1 MHRVGTLVVKRSTK
15 IQHSLVEK
23 AQVVNNKT
31 YGDLV
36 FFTITAR
43 NYIPYAKVLCK
54 SLQDQMPGSKF
65 YLAICDDEG
74 DVADTKLGF
83 PTISLNDLDE
93 DRIFEMA
100 ERYNITEFCTAIK
113 PFVFRNLY
121 ERFPGKSVCY
131 IDPDILAVSPFTEL
145 ISALEDGAN
154 LVLTPHV
161 LEPSRHEQAPDQ
173 TMLKFGVYNLGFLG
187 SRATPESDALM
198 AWWCDRLEHECII
211 DIAEGLFVDQKWAD
225 MFPSLIDNVHILRHP
240 GYNVAYWN
248 LLQRQISFD
257 GNEWLSNEKPL
268 RFVHFSGNEMTKPGV
283 FSRHGWYI
291 DYKTLGDLK
300 LLYERYRELIIQA
313 GYFDFAKQRYAFNFD
328 GAAGI
333 NLHTPTNT
341 ADALTRQISEVNR
354 PLALFDNSAMSEI
367 ASNRMHSGTSELLY
381 VKPIFS
387 WDDYK
392 KFRTKEAPALE
403 RQRSIE
409 KAAEGVN
416 REWFDVRATCSMCS
430 NVSDMRVSYMYAH
443 TMPDGTIVPNW
454 REHLDCK
461 CGFINRI
468 RAAMHLV
475 QTVVQPKDTA
485 DIYVTER
492 VTQLYKWLKIRYPKT
507 RGSEFLGPHYK
518 PGEIVNGLQHEDV
531 CKLSFANEQFDLM
544 MSFDVLEHVEHFDR
558 ALFELYRCLKP
569 GGTLVFAAPTQLDR
583 AEVVDRVLVNP
594 DGSYNYLTEP
604 EYHGNP
610 VDAENGALCFRYLGL
625 DVLKTLRK
633 LGFSEAKALFYWSK
647 DYGYLGE
654 NQLLFYAQK

>member
-1 MHRVGTLVVKRSTK
+1 MKNVVAPK
-15 IQHSLVEK
+15 LK
-23 AQVVNNKT
+23 AQASKN
-31 YGDLV
+31 YSDLV

-43 NYIPYAKVLCK
+43 NYIPYATVLSE
-54 SLQDQMPGSKF
+54 SLQAYMPGCKF
-65 YLAICDDEG
+65 YLAICDNDIGLG
-74 DVADTKLGF
+74 DAGLGF

-93 DRIFEMA
+93 DRVFEMA

-121 ERFPGKSVCY
+121 GRHPGKSVCY

-145 ISALEDGAN
+145 VEALEKGAN

-161 LEPSRHEQAPDQ
+161 LEPSRHEQMPDN
-173 TMLKFGVYNLGFLG
+173 TMLKYGTYNLGFLG
-187 SRATPESDALM
+187 TRANLETDALM

-211 DIAEGLFVDQKWAD
+211 DLPGGLFVDQKWAD
-225 MFPSLIDNVHILRHP
+225 LFPSLIDNVHILRHP

-248 LLQRQISFD
+248 LLQRQITFD
-257 GNEWLSNEKPL
+257 GETWLSNEKPL

-291 DYKTLGDLK
+291 DYKSMGDLK
-300 LLYERYRELIIQA
+300 LLYERYRELVINA
-313 GYFDFAKQRYAFNFD
+313 GYFEYAKQRYAFNFD
-328 GAAGI
+328 GATGI

-341 ADALTRQISEVNR
+341 ADALRKQINEVNR
-354 PLALFDNSAMSEI
+354 PLALFDNGARSAI
-367 ASNRMHSGTSELLY
+367 ASDRMHTGTSELLY
-381 VKPIFS
+381 VKPVFS
-387 WDDYK
+387 WEDYVA
-392 KFRTKEAPALE
+392 FRTNDAPAIE
-403 RQRSIE
+403 RQRAIE
-409 KAAEGVN
+409 KVSEGVGQ
-416 REWFDVRATCSMCS
+416 EWFDVHATCAMCS
-430 NVSDMRVSYMYAH
+430 NVSDMRVSYTYAH
-443 TMPDGTIVPNW
+443 TMADGTIVPNW

-475 QTVVQPKDTA
+475 KTVVQPGMGD

-492 VTQLYKWLKIRYPKT
+492 VTQLYKWLKIRYPKAVGT
-507 RGSEFLGPHYK
+507 EYLGPQYK
-518 PGEIVNGLQHEDV
+518 PGEIVNGLRHEDV
-531 CKLSFANEQFDLM
+531 CKLSFPDEQFDLM

-569 GGTLVFAAPTQLDR
+569 GGSLVFAAPTQLER
-583 AEVVDRVLVNP
+583 PEVIDRVLVN
-594 DGSYNYLTEP
+594 DDSSYNYLTEP
-604 EYHGNP
+604 EYHVNP

-647 DYGYLGE
+647 DYGYLGD